1 MARARPYRNPRFAA
15 DLCDLRGHA
24 WVLTDRDLGDGSTFY
39 RVAYVSG
46 GGDIYFKSAPIMV
59 VEHAEAACRVF
70 ASFVGATAEPAPSTS
85 PALET
90 VLAP

>member
-1 MARARPYRNPRFAA
+1 
-15 DLCDLRGHA
+15 
-24 WVLTDRDLGDGSTFY
+24 VLTDRDRGDGSTVY

-59 VEHAEAACRVF
+59 AEHADAACRVF
-70 ASFVGATAEPAPSTS
+70 ASFVGATAESAPPSTS

-90 VLAP
+90 ELASP